1 SLGPAET
8 GAGALVAALFLQR
21 FAGAGRWAHLDIAG
35 PARAN
40 AATDL
45 TAQGATG
52 FGALTLIRLAQA
64 LA

>member
-1 SLGPAET
+1 
-8 GAGALVAALFLQR
+8 VAALFLQR